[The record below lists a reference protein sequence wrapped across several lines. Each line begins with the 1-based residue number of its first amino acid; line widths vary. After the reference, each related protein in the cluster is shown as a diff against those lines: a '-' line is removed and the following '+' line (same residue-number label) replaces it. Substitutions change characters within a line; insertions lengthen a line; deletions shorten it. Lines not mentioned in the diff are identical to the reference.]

1 MTQHFKIPK
10 GSPIQPVQPRQS
22 PAVERRRRGGDV
34 PFAQI
39 LDKKLEE
46 SKLKFSAHATRRLEA
61 RGGIEFSL
69 GQLELLEAA
78 VEKPEPRG
86 GRETLILLDD
96 VALVV
101 SVANRTV
108 ITAIDGEN
116 LKENVLHRLTAL
128 SLPSRAGPLRRPSIH

>member
-22 PAVERRRRGGDV
+22 PAVERRRRGDV

-78 VEKPEPRG
+78 VEKARAKG
-86 GRETLILLDD
+86 GAEKR
-96 VALVV
+96 
-101 SVANRTV
+101 
-108 ITAIDGEN
+108 
-116 LKENVLHRLTAL
+116 
-128 SLPSRAGPLRRPSIH
+128 

>member
-1 MTQHFKIPK
+1 MSGQFRIPK
-10 GSPIQPVQPRQS
+10 GAPIQPIQPKQA
-22 PAVERRRRGGDV
+22 PAVERRRRGDV

-39 LDKKLEE
+39 LDEKLEQ

-61 RGGIEFSL
+61 RKIEFSHE
-69 GQLELLEAA
+69 QLKLLEEA
-78 VEKPEPRG
+78 VEKARAKG

-116 LKENVLHRLTAL
+116 LRENVFTQIDSAV
-128 SLPSRAGPLRRPSIH
+128 IT